1 MFMFGFADM
10 LAAAAATRTKTASG
24 IEWVVEGRHEASCT
38 GIAPYLSKAHASL
51 VLQQLR

>member
-1 MFMFGFADM
+1 MFVFGFAGV
-10 LAAAAATRTKTASG
+10 LAAMAATRAKTAIG

-38 GIAPYLSKAHASL
+38 GVAPELSKAHASL